1 MSTETH
7 YLAVDLGATSGRTI
21 LATFDGSKVGMREL
35 TRFKHPMVPIGR
47 HLYWDLPHLF
57 NEILEGL
64 KKVAAEGI
72 EIQSVGID
80 TWGVDFAFFGKD
92 GQPIG
97 LPHCYRDEYTTGAM
111 DRFFADRMLSKE
123 VYAKT
128 GIQFMEFNSLF
139 QLDTQRRE
147 GSSDLEAA
155 DKILFM
161 PDALTYMLTGEA
173 VCEYTI
179 ASTSQILNPVT
190 GDLDADLLKTLKLD
204 RERFGR
210 LVQPGEVVGTLTP
223 QVQKATGLGPVK
235 VVAVAGHDTAS
246 AVVSVPAK
254 GAHFAY
260 LSCGTWSLLGIESP
274 KPIIN
279 EQSFRENFTNEGGID
294 GTTRFL
300 KNICGLWIFEK
311 CREDFYKDPVRFP
324 GAPQGIKE
332 LTAKCLESDYDG
344 IIFPDDDLF
353 VHPDSMTAAICE
365 FCRRTGQKAP
375 ETVADY
381 LRCIYRSLALRYKEV
396 IALLAEMG
404 GFPIESLNVIGGGSQ
419 NPYLMQ
425 FAADALGFP
434 VICGPTEGTAL
445 GNTLVQLRAVGKVG
459 DLWQMRAISAASVEL
474 KTYFPQK

>member
-1 MSTETH
+1 MNAETH

-21 LATFDGSKVGMREL
+21 LATFDGSKIGMREL
-35 TRFKHPMVPIGR
+35 TRFKHPMVPMGG
-47 HLYWDLPHLF
+47 HLYWDLPHLY

-64 KKVAAEGI
+64 KKVASEGI

-92 GQPIG
+92 GQPLG
-97 LPHCYRDEYTTGAM
+97 LPHCYRDEYTVGAM
-111 DRFFADRMLSKE
+111 DRYFADRMPSKQ
-123 VYAKT
+123 VYEKT

-139 QLDTQRRE
+139 QLDAQRRE
-147 GSSDLEAA
+147 RSDVLQAA

-161 PDALTYMLTGEA
+161 PDALVYLLTGEA

-190 GDLDADLLKTLKLD
+190 GDLDEELLATLDLK
-204 RERFGR
+204 REQFGR

-254 GAHFAY
+254 DSQFAY
-260 LSCGTWSLLGIESP
+260 LSCGTWSLLGIESR
-274 KPIIN
+274 KPIIT
-279 EQSFRENFTNEGGID
+279 QRSFQENFTNEGGID

-300 KNICGLWIFEK
+300 KNICGLWLFER

-332 LTAKCLESDYDG
+332 LTALCLESDYEG
-344 IIFPDDDLF
+344 LIYPDDELF
-353 VHPDSMTAAICE
+353 AHPDSMTEAICE
-365 FCRRTGQKAP
+365 YCRRTGQKAP

-381 LRCIYRSLALRYKEV
+381 LRCIYRSLARRYKEV
-396 IALLAEMG
+396 IGLLEEMG
-404 GFPIESLNVIGGGSQ
+404 GFPIRSLNVIGGGSQ
-419 NPYLMQ
+419 NPYMMQ
-425 FAADALGFP
+425 FAADACGIP

-445 GNTLVQLRAVGKVG
+445 GNTLVQLRADGKVG
-459 DLWQMRAISAASVEL
+459 SLTEMRAISAASVDL
-474 KTYFPQK
+474 KTYNPRP

>member
-21 LATFDGSKVGMREL
+21 LATYDGCKVDMREL
-35 TRFKHPMVPIGR
+35 TRFKHPMVPIGG
-47 HLYWDLPHLF
+47 HLYWDLPHLY

-64 KKVAAEGI
+64 KKVASEGI

-97 LPHCYRDEYTTGAM
+97 LPHCYRDEYTSGEM
-111 DRFFADRMLSKE
+111 DRFFAEKMPSAE

-139 QLDTQRRE
+139 QLSAQRRE
-147 GSSDLEAA
+147 HSDVLAAA
-155 DKILFM
+155 DKVLFM
-161 PDALTYMLTGEA
+161 PDALVYMLTGEA

-190 GDLDADLLKTLKLD
+190 GDLDETLLATVGLS

-210 LVQPGEVVGTLTP
+210 LVQPGEVVGTLCP

-254 GAHFAY
+254 DAQFAY

-279 EQSFRENFTNEGGID
+279 ERSFQENFTNEGGID

-300 KNICGLWIFEK
+300 KNICGLWLFER

-332 LTAKCLESDYDG
+332 LTALCLESDYDG
-344 IIFPDDDLF
+344 IIFPDDELF
-353 VHPDSMTAAICE
+353 VHPDSMTEAICE
-365 FCRRTGQKAP
+365 YCRRTGQAAP
-375 ETVADY
+375 QTVADY

-396 IALLAEMG
+396 IALLEEMG
-404 GFPIESLNVIGGGSQ
+404 GFPIRSLNVIGGGSQ

-425 FAADALGFP
+425 FAADTCGIP

-445 GNTLVQLRAVGKVG
+445 GNTLVQLRADGKVG
-459 DLWQMRAISAASVEL
+459 SLPEMRAISAASVDL
-474 KTYFPQK
+474 KTYLPKN

>member
-21 LATFDGSKVGMREL
+21 LATFDGSKVDMREM
-35 TRFKHPMVPIGR
+35 TRFKHPMVPMGG
-47 HLYWDLPHLF
+47 HLYWDLPHLY

-64 KKVAAEGI
+64 RKVAAEGI

-97 LPHCYRDEYTTGAM
+97 LPHCYRDEYTSGEM
-111 DRFFADRMLSKE
+111 DRYFADRMPSKQ
-123 VYAKT
+123 VYEKT

-139 QLDTQRRE
+139 QLSAQRRE
-147 GSSDLEAA
+147 DSDVLKAA

-161 PDALTYMLTGEA
+161 PDALTYLLTGEA

-190 GDLDADLLKTLKLD
+190 GDLDEELLATLGLK
-204 RERFGR
+204 RSQFGR
-210 LVQPGEVVGTLTP
+210 LVQPGEVVGTLSA
-223 QVQKATGLGPVK
+223 QAQKATGLGPVK

-254 GAHFAY
+254 DAHFAY

-274 KPIIN
+274 KPIIT
-279 EQSFRENFTNEGGID
+279 ERSFQENFTNEGGID

-300 KNICGLWIFEK
+300 KNICGLWLFER
-311 CREDFYKDPVRFP
+311 CRDDFYKDPVRFP

-332 LTAKCLESDYDG
+332 LTALCLESDYDG
-344 IIFPDDDLF
+344 IIFPDDELF
-353 VHPDSMTAAICE
+353 AHPDSMTAAICE
-365 FCRRTGQKAP
+365 YCRRTGQKAP

-396 IALLAEMG
+396 VALLSEMG
-404 GFPIESLNVIGGGSQ
+404 GFPIDSLNVIGGGSQ

-425 FAADALGFP
+425 FAADALGIP

-445 GNTLVQLRAVGKVG
+445 GNSLVQLRADGKVG
-459 DLWQMRAISAASVEL
+459 SLPQMRAISAASVAL